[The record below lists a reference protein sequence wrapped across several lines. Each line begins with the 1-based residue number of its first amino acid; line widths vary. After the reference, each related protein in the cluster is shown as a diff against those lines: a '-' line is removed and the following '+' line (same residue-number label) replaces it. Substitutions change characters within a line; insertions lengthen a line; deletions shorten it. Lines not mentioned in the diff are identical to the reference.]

1 MKGGRHDKVFRSI
14 GDDTTDEDAFKVV
27 KLSGFSISV
36 GGSAFADYYVEKQE
50 DVVRVLEELLAILEE
65 PNSSN
70 DLKSIRRDMSDTTLP
85 WP

>member
-1 MKGGRHDKVFRSI
+1 
-14 GDDTTDEDAFKVV
+14 
-27 KLSGFSISV
+27 V

-65 PNSSN
+65 PNSSK